1 MSNTYTLANMGLGNV
16 RDLFGFVNESLGG
29 EDEWTKAWQG
39 WTADNNSHFN
49 ETEDGYKFHIP
60 FAGLSKD
67 NVKVSVADNR
77 IKVEAKG
84 EAVGQEIDY
93 ARSFSVPNKA
103 DITTLEAK
111 MENGLLSITISKR
124 EKDKNRTINVQ

>member
-1 MSNTYTLANMGLGNV
+1 MGLGNV

-29 EDEWTKAWQG
+29 EDEWTKAWKG
-39 WTADNNSHFN
+39 WSSDNNTHFD
-49 ETEDGYKFHIP
+49 ETEDGYNFHVP

-67 NVKVSVADNR
+67 NVKVKVADNR
-77 IKVEAKG
+77 IKLEVKG
-84 EAVGQEIDY
+84 EVAGQKVEYD
-93 ARSFSVPNKA
+93 RSYSVPNKA

-124 EKDKNRTINVQ
+124 EKDKNRTIDVQ

>member
-1 MSNTYTLANMGLGNV
+1 MSTYTLANMGLGNV
-16 RDLFGFVNESLGG
+16 RDLFGFVNDSLGG
-29 EDEWTKAWQG
+29 EDEWTKAWKG
-39 WTADNNSHFN
+39 WSSDNNTHFD
-49 ETEDGYKFHIP
+49 ETEDGYNFHIP

-67 NVKVSVADNR
+67 NVKVNVADNR
-77 IKVEAKG
+77 IKVEVKG
-84 EAVGQEIDY
+84 EVAGQKVEYD
-93 ARSFSVPNKA
+93 RSYSVPNKA

>member
-39 WTADNNSHFN
+39 WASDNNSHFD
-49 ETEDGYKFHIP
+49 ETEDGYSFQIP
-60 FAGLSKD
+60 FAGLNKD
-67 NVKVSVADNR
+67 NVKVRVADNR
-77 IKVEAKG
+77 VKVEAKG
-84 EAVGQEIDY
+84 EAAGQEVDY
-93 ARSFSVPNKA
+93 ARSFSMQNKA
-103 DITTLEAK
+103 DVTTLEAK

-124 EKDKNRTINVQ
+124 EKDKNKTIDVK